1 MTRGARKPATVRIH
15 NLGCGKNA
23 VDAEVMAGLLAE
35 GGFALVPG
43 GRADA
48 AVLNTCGFVRAAK
61 EESIEAILSLA
72 AEKRRGR
79 IRRLIVAG
87 CMARRY
93 RDELPEL
100 LPEVDL
106 FLGPGDIPDLPGR
119 LAVML
124 ADEEPSRDA
133 PAPRTLSGGEA
144 LPDEAYVHRIPDTG
158 TGSAFLKILEGCDN
172 RCAYCAI
179 PAIRGP
185 LRSRD
190 RESLLA
196 EARLLVRRG
205 ARELNLIGQ
214 DITAYGRDRGER
226 GGLVSLVRSL
236 CAVRGVRWVRLLYLY
251 PARVDDAI
259 VDLLRSEEKV
269 CRYLDIPVQHVDE
282 GILRRMGRTYG
293 PDDIH
298 RMLDRLRAGVPGIF
312 LRTSLIVGFPGETR
326 AAFERLLRFV
336 HDARWDYLGVF
347 PYSREE
353 GTPAFRM
360 PSQVPERRKEE
371 RARRVR
377 DAQADLLAAR
387 NASLVGQTLDVLV
400 EKTGA
405 RGKAAGRHR
414 GQAPE
419 VDGSVNLS
427 RFDGKP
433 GSIVRARVT
442 GAREWDLR
450 AVPAGPRGS
459 APGGFSSDS
468 D

>member
-1 MTRGARKPATVRIH
+1 MTRIAPRAATVRIH

-35 GGFALVPG
+35 GGFALVTG

-79 IRRLIVAG
+79 IRCLVVAG

-93 RDELPEL
+93 REELPEL

-119 LAVML
+119 LAGML
-124 ADEEPSRDA
+124 AEEGPS
-133 PAPRTLSGGEA
+133 PCSSGPRSLSGRAA
-144 LPDEAYVHRIPDTG
+144 LPDEAYGHRIPETG

-179 PAIRGP
+179 PAIRGS

-214 DITAYGRDRGER
+214 DITAYGRDRGEK
-226 GGLVSLVRSL
+226 GGLVSLVRAL
-236 CAVRGVRWVRLLYLY
+236 CSVRGVRWVRLLYLY
-251 PARVDDAI
+251 PARVDDGI

-269 CRYLDIPVQHVDE
+269 CRYLDIPVQHIDG

-293 PDDIH
+293 PDDLY

-326 AAFERLLRFV
+326 ASFDRLLRFV
-336 HDARWDYLGVF
+336 HEARWDYLGVF

-353 GTPAFRM
+353 GTPAYRM
-360 PSQVPERRKEE
+360 PSQVPERRKED

-387 NASLVGQTLDVLV
+387 NASLVGKTLDVLV
-400 EKTGA
+400 EKTGPP
-405 RGKAAGRHR
+405 GKAAARHR

-419 VDGSVNLS
+419 VDGSVILS
-427 RFDGKP
+427 GFEGKP

-450 AVPAGPRGS
+450 AVVARS
-459 APGGFSSDS
+459 RRSDS
-468 D
+468 G

>member
-1 MTRGARKPATVRIH
+1 VTRAALKAPTVRIH

-23 VDAEVMAGLLAE
+23 VDAEVMAGLLSE
-35 GGFALVPG
+35 GGFLVVPG

-79 IRRLIVAG
+79 IRRLVVAG

-93 RDELPEL
+93 RDELPGL

-106 FLGPGDIPDLPGR
+106 FLGPGDIPGLPDR
-119 LAVML
+119 LASIL
-124 ADEEPSRDA
+124 SEGGSSPGGTGPLS
-133 PAPRTLSGGEA
+133 LSGGGA
-144 LPDEAYVHRIPDTG
+144 LPDEAYGHRLPEAG

-179 PAIRGP
+179 PEIRGP

-190 RESLLA
+190 RDSLLA

-214 DITAYGRDRGER
+214 DITAYGLDRGEK
-226 GGLVSLVRSL
+226 GGLVSLVRAL
-236 CAVRGVRWVRLLYLY
+236 CAVRGVRWIRLLYLY
-251 PARVDDAI
+251 PSRVEDGI

-269 CRYLDIPVQHVDE
+269 CRYLDIPVQHIDP

-293 PDDIH
+293 PDAIY
-298 RMLDRLRAGVPGIF
+298 RMLDRLRDGVPGLF
-312 LRTSLIVGFPGETR
+312 LRTSLIVGFPGESRT
-326 AAFERLLRFV
+326 AFDRLLRFV
-336 HDARWDYLGVF
+336 DEARWDYLGVF

-353 GTPAFRM
+353 GTPAFGM
-360 PSQVPERRKEE
+360 PSQVPERTKEE

-387 NASLVGQTLDVLV
+387 NASRVGQTLDVLV
-400 EKTGA
+400 EKAGG
-405 RGKAAGRHR
+405 RGKAVGRHR

-419 VDGSVNLS
+419 VDGSVILS
-427 RFDGKP
+427 GFDGKP

-450 AVPAGPRGS
+450 GVVVRSGRSESG
-459 APGGFSSDS
+459 
-468 D
+468 